1 MSEDDLISII
11 DKTVELKKLQGSEDP
26 PEARATI
33 PSLELEDLKR
43 EVTEYPIEVTE
54 NAADS
59 GITYVTHEM
68 GSTSGIAY
76 ATLAVDISG
85 IPLEDVPLIP
95 LFTRLMKETGAGE
108 YDSVALS
115 RQIGMHT
122 GGVSVSSMI
131 NGVNKDGAPE
141 GVIGEG
147 EHFISKLAISGKATS
162 DKVDEMFSIF
172 DLILRDAKFDS
183 KSKIIEILKESKSR
197 KESSVQGSGHSTAS
211 TRIRSRYNV
220 LGYIGEIMSGVSS
233 LDTVKA
239 LIDQAENDFPALLAR
254 LENMRNII
262 LSESTCRDGMILDIT
277 ADKAVFDKIQPSVDK
292 FLQKLPGNGQGEK
305 LQDFYS
311 VPHPWA
317 KPAKEEMAVKAAIE
331 DEGFVVPT
339 QVSYVGKGGRL
350 YDRGEEVSGSTAVI
364 QKFLGTGYLW
374 DNVRVIGGAYGGFC
388 QFTPRDGVF
397 TFLSYRDPN
406 LAGTIDVYDAAS
418 DSLMASAKDM
428 ESNPEAL
435 ATAIIGAI
443 GDMDGALSPDQ
454 KGAVAFRRWL
464 VRESPEQRQKYR
476 DQLLNTKPE
485 DFRDF
490 AERLKS
496 LKDVSAA
503 VVSSKAAFE
512 DASKAGKEFNLK
524 DIM

>member
-1 MSEDDLISII
+1 MSEEDLNSII
-11 DKTVELKKLQGSEDP
+11 EKTVALKKLQGSDDP
-26 PEARATI
+26 PEAKATI

-43 EVTEYPIEVTE
+43 EVTEYPIEVVE

-59 GITYVTHEM
+59 GITYVKHEM

-76 ATLAVDISG
+76 ASLLVDMSG

-95 LFTRLMKETGAGE
+95 LFTRMMKENGAGDF
-108 YDSVALS
+108 DSVALS

-147 EHFISKLAISGKATS
+147 EHFVSKLVISGKATS
-162 DKVDEMFSIF
+162 DKVDEMFSLF

-197 KESSVQGSGHSTAS
+197 KESGVQGSGHSAAS

-220 LGYIGEIMSGVSS
+220 LGYIGEIMSGISS
-233 LDTVKA
+233 LDTVKD

-254 LENMRNII
+254 LEKMRSAI
-262 LSESTCRDGMILDIT
+262 LAKSTCRNGMIVDIT
-277 ADKAVFDKIQPSVDK
+277 ADQAVFEKIQPSVDK
-292 FLQKLPGNGQGEK
+292 FLQNLPGESDGEK

-311 VPHPWA
+311 TPHPWA
-317 KPAKEEMAVKAAIE
+317 APAKQEMAAKAAIA

-350 YDRGEEVSGSTAVI
+350 YDIGEEVSGSTAVI

-374 DNVRVIGGAYGGFC
+374 DNVRVIGGAYGRIVVFIAYFFHFYSFICWSCLFVEIPLLSSRHLFC
-388 QFTPRDGVF
+388 RRLLSISTSRWCLHLLKLPR
-397 TFLSYRDPN
+397 S
-406 LAGTIDVYDAAS
+406 
-418 DSLMASAKDM
+418 
-428 ESNPEAL
+428 
-435 ATAIIGAI
+435 
-443 GDMDGALSPDQ
+443 
-454 KGAVAFRRWL
+454 
-464 VRESPEQRQKYR
+464 
-476 DQLLNTKPE
+476 
-485 DFRDF
+485 
-490 AERLKS
+490 
-496 LKDVSAA
+496 
-503 VVSSKAAFE
+503 
-512 DASKAGKEFNLK
+512 
-524 DIM
+524 